1 MNVAERFVGVWFR
14 HNYTKDYIM
23 RIESG
28 GNHQITWSYPY
39 LAFNDRNIWVNHYQR
54 GIDWYQVR
62 IRGDVTG
69 ITVSELGTWMVL
81 LDFYSPGRTTPVHV
95 KHNGTVYQTWNPIQ

>member
-1 MNVAERFVGVWFR
+1 
-14 HNYTKDYIM
+14 M

-28 GNHQITWSYPY
+28 GNHQITWSYPH

-69 ITVSELGTWMVL
+69 ITVSELGTWVVL
-81 LDFYSPGRTTPVHV
+81 LDFYSPGRTTTVHV